1 MGSTPKCSGSK
12 HKIRQPGN
20 ANLRIGKGHVWS
32 MFLEYVAG
40 RISAANLSDCFRHDP
55 LVCQCGDWRSQG
67 KNCLSTSFLPPP
79 VIPAKAGILTR
90 AVIYKSRTI
99 VVNYAGK
106 PFKVRAIFCLSCS
119 LWCGSGRYA
128 KQGVHTLVKIPA
140 FAGMTWGADVTTYA
154 GISIRAW
161 ALLLHRNA
169 FHTKVSGHSGH
180 SGLCIRCMSPAL
192 LPT

>member
-1 MGSTPKCSGSK
+1 MDTVDCAFGVCPQPYYLPEAYVGSTPKCSGSK

-67 KNCLSTSFLPPP
+67 KNCLSPAFLPPP

-106 PFKVRAIFCLSCS
+106 PFKVRAIFLFVLQS
-119 LWCGSGRYA
+119 LVW
-128 KQGVHTLVKIPA
+128 
-140 FAGMTWGADVTTYA
+140 
-154 GISIRAW
+154 IRAICK
-161 ALLLHRNA
+161 ARR
-169 FHTKVSGHSGH
+169 SYPG
-180 SGLCIRCMSPAL
+180 
-192 LPT
+192 

>member
-1 MGSTPKCSGSK
+1 MDTVDCAFGVCPQPYYLPETYMGSAPKCSGSK

-20 ANLRIGKGHVWS
+20 ANRPIGKGHVWS

-79 VIPAKAGILTR
+79 VIPAFPRHPCIPPSSLPFHVIPAKAGILTR

-106 PFKVRAIFCLSCS
+106 PFKVRAIFLFVLQS
-119 LWCGSGRYA
+119 LVW
-128 KQGVHTLVKIPA
+128 
-140 FAGMTWGADVTTYA
+140 
-154 GISIRAW
+154 IRAICK
-161 ALLLHRNA
+161 ARR
-169 FHTKVSGHSGH
+169 SYPG
-180 SGLCIRCMSPAL
+180 
-192 LPT
+192 